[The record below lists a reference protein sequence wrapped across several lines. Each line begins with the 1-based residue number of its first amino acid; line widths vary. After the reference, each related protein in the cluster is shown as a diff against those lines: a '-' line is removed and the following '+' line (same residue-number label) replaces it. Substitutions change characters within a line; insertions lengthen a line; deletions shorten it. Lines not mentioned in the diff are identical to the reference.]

1 MARIKV
7 AVEVEDV
14 FDVSEA
20 ASQLG
25 IGIATAWR
33 WIRDDKLPSFKL
45 EGRTLVPGCFIRAI
59 QNERATETQ
68 AALPGLPTSGGKS

>member
-7 AVEVEDV
+7 AVEVEDA

-20 ASQLG
+20 ADQLG

-33 WIRDDKLPSFKL
+33 WIRDGKLPSFKL
-45 EGRTLVPGCFIRAI
+45 AGRTLVPGCFIRLI